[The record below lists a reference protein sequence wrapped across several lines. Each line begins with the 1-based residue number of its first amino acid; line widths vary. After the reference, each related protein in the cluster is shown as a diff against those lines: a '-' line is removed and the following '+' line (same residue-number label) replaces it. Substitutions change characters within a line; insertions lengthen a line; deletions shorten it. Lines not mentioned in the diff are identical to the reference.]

1 MSTRASSCRCDPMVV
16 GPCQIS
22 RPTTVRTIAR
32 PRRTAGRPAVLQA
45 QRDDVRAGRDGE
57 ARRLVDAAD
66 ENRRNREHDADRGR
80 LWRGSRVR
88 TGRFRHGSDRR
99 TGTLA
104 PNHLGFRSRNETET
118 TDDQQHKRG
127 GQTRRGPRKT
137 SKSAPLA
144 GHSRFSGSE
153 RARDRDAPTV
163 ARRREVMSLEF
174 VTFVRRE
181 LARDVLVD
189 QVVFGRADAIQS
201 VAILENARARS
212 RRPLPRWILQGRSA
226 AAG

>member
-1 MSTRASSCRCDPMVV
+1 MPTKLDDVVIRPEPSGWNVHAGKFLPLRSDGGWPLPDLASHDGAHDRA
-16 GPCQIS
+16 
-22 RPTTVRTIAR
+22 A
-32 PRRTAGRPAVLQA
+32 PAHLPVDRLSLQA

-104 PNHLGFRSRNETET
+104 PQPSRFQIPGAETET

-127 GQTRRGPRKT
+127 GQTRRGPRK
-137 SKSAPLA
+137 
-144 GHSRFSGSE
+144 
-153 RARDRDAPTV
+153 
-163 ARRREVMSLEF
+163 
-174 VTFVRRE
+174 
-181 LARDVLVD
+181 D
-189 QVVFGRADAIQS
+189 QQIGAVGRT
-201 VAILENARARS
+201 
-212 RRPLPRWILQGRSA
+212 
-226 AAG
+226 